1 LTTGSSPRGR
11 VDQVMKLIVALLVVD
26 VARRIRRLRRRLA

>member
-1 LTTGSSPRGR
+1 MPGRGR
-11 VDQVMKLIVALLVVD
+11 VDRVMKLIVTLLVVD

>member
-1 LTTGSSPRGR
+1 LTTRALLRGT
-11 VDQVMKLIVALLVVD
+11 VDRVMKLIVVLLVVD